1 MQPLQGKNWFL
12 LASQPQGGAPL
23 TLGYHMQPPRGKN
36 PNHRYSFAGR
46 PRKVHPANEYLEYF
60 SRKDAKTRRKT
71 RRRTGIASGENAFF
85 VLRPLGS
92 RYCLR
97 NFLVTHLTALSSF
110 HFSVIGSFHFPGLH
124 AVHCK
129 LLAWS
134 SVSKQHSTCCLKP
147 HKTCSFAPPWKTA
160 LPLLRDFA
168 ISRLRVQI
176 VQVRVCRMNQKKEAA
191 IMKLREK
198 GLVLQSE
205 APSKRFQPKQIERFG
220 VTRKSRI
227 SNDLKLK
234 RCI

>member
-1 MQPLQGKNWFL
+1 M
-12 LASQPQGGAPL
+12 
-23 TLGYHMQPPRGKN
+23 
-36 PNHRYSFAGR
+36 
-46 PRKVHPANEYLEYF
+46 
-60 SRKDAKTRRKT
+60 
-71 RRRTGIASGENAFF
+71 
-85 VLRPLGS
+85 LRPLGS

-134 SVSKQHSTCCLKP
+134 SVSKQHSTCLP
-147 HKTCSFAPPWKTA
+147 EAPQNLFFCAAVEDGATA
-160 LPLLRDFA
+160 SSRLRDFA
-168 ISRLRVQI
+168 ASRAN
-176 VQVRVCRMNQKKEAA
+176 CPGTHWPEDPKERGCYK
-191 IMKLREK
+191 KLREK

-234 RCI
+234 QCI